1 MSNLLQKGI
10 NTNTDK
16 EISLYN
22 DRNTPTKFT
31 DNKLKDSKD
40 NKHITK
46 AFFHLRT
53 YPNPEYL
60 SGLKLVP
67 VRSCLLHN
75 NVNKKKAQ
83 NEWVIKTKP
92 KWNID
97 LLESTLD
104 KETGEVVQTGVYTTN
119 DLKSGNNRKIKALN
133 RFCDTFQPLYDKR
146 KATIWFLT
154 LTMANQSNT
163 DIRGL
168 LNSYKLRL
176 KRNGIDI
183 LGSIWVL
190 EISPPSK
197 KNLYKEHVHYHL
209 LLATNR
215 INLKGGTIPE
225 YLKPNDLWGCRT
237 QITFAQKH
245 IRGYLSNYFAKNNFR
260 IIGKRTYGISIVKNL
275 K

>member
-1 MSNLLQKGI
+1 
-10 NTNTDK
+10 
-16 EISLYN
+16 
-22 DRNTPTKFT
+22 
-31 DNKLKDSKD
+31 
-40 NKHITK
+40 
-46 AFFHLRT
+46 
-53 YPNPEYL
+53 
-60 SGLKLVP
+60 
-67 VRSCLLHN
+67 LHN

-83 NEWVIKTKP
+83 NEWVIKTKH

-104 KETGEVVQTGVYTTN
+104 METGEVVQTGVYTTN

-176 KRNGIDI
+176 KRNGINI
-183 LGSIWVL
+183 LGSIWIL
-190 EISPPSK
+190 EISPD
-197 KNLYKEHVHYHL
+197 LHIHYHL

-237 QITFAQKH
+237 QIAFAQKH
-245 IRGYLSNYFAKNNFR
+245 IRGYLSKYFVKNNSR
-260 IIGKRTYGISIVKNL
+260 IIGKRTYGISIVNNL